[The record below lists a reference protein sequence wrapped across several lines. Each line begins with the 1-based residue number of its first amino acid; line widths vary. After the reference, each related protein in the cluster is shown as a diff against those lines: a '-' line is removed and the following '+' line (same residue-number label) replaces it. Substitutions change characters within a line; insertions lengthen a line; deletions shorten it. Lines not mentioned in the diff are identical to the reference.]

1 MQAALLLIPFIYLV
15 AISIPLSITD
25 IREHR
30 LPNRLTLSAA
40 LVTLTCLSAATW
52 LSTDWLAL
60 LSALVAAT
68 VTFLIGWFLAAKS
81 AIGMGDIKLLI
92 SLNAF
97 AGYLSPLLP
106 ILSLTIALVAAT
118 LVSSIFLLRKRF
130 SLQSSI
136 ALGPYLLLG
145 FFVAATPGTLEVT
158 AAALS

>member
-1 MQAALLLIPFIYLV
+1 MQAAVLLIPFVYLA
-15 AISIPLSITD
+15 AISIPLAITD

-40 LVTLTCLSAATW
+40 LVTVSCLFVATS
-52 LSTDWLAL
+52 LSSDWLAL

-68 VTFLIGWFLAAKS
+68 ITFLFGWFLAAKS

-106 ILSLTIALVAAT
+106 ILSLTIALVSAT
-118 LVSSIFLLRKRF
+118 LVSSIFLLRKRV

>member
-1 MQAALLLIPFIYLV
+1 MLLTPFVYLV
-15 AISIPLSITD
+15 VISIPLAITD

-40 LVTLTCLSAATW
+40 LVTVSCLFVATW
-52 LSTDWLAL
+52 LSSDWLAL

-68 VTFLIGWFLAAKS
+68 ITFLFGWFLAAKS

-106 ILSLTIALVAAT
+106 ILSLTIALVSAT
-118 LVSSIFLLRKRF
+118 LVSSIFLLRKRV

-158 AAALS
+158 AAAWS

>member
-1 MQAALLLIPFIYLV
+1 MQAALLLIPFLYLL
-15 AISIPLSITD
+15 AISIPLAITD

-40 LVTLTCLSAATW
+40 LVTLVCLVAVAW
-52 LSTDWLAL
+52 LDAHWLAL
-60 LSALVAAT
+60 ISALIAAI
-68 VTFLIGWFLAAKS
+68 VTFLIGWFLASKS

-106 ILSLTIALVAAT
+106 ILSLTIALVSAT
-118 LVSSIFLLRKRF
+118 IVSSVSLLRKRLG
-130 SLQSSI
+130 LQSSI

-145 FFVAATPGTLEVT
+145 FFIAATPGTLEATVG
-158 AAALS
+158 ALS

>member
-1 MQAALLLIPFIYLV
+1 MQAALLLIPFIYLM
-15 AISIPLSITD
+15 AISIPLAVTD

-30 LPNRLTLSAA
+30 LPNRFTISAA
-40 LVTLTCLSAATW
+40 VVTLTCLLVATWMSSDWPSLISALAAATI
-52 LSTDWLAL
+52 
-60 LSALVAAT
+60 
-68 VTFLIGWFLAAKS
+68 TFLVGWILAAKS
-81 AIGMGDIKLLI
+81 AIGMGDIKLLV

-106 ILSLTIALVAAT
+106 VLSLTIALVSAT
-118 LVSSIFLLRKRF
+118 LVSSIYLLRKRV

-145 FFVAATPGTLEVT
+145 FFLAVTPGTLEVT

>member
-1 MQAALLLIPFIYLV
+1 MQAALLLIPFVYLA
-15 AISIPLSITD
+15 AISIPLAITD

-40 LVTLTCLSAATW
+40 LVTVSCLFVATS
-52 LSTDWLAL
+52 LSSDWLAL

-68 VTFLIGWFLAAKS
+68 ITFLFGWFLAAKS

-106 ILSLTIALVAAT
+106 ILSLTIALVSAT
-118 LVSSIFLLRKRF
+118 LVSSIFLLRKRV

>member
-1 MQAALLLIPFIYLV
+1 MQAAVLLTPFVYLM

-30 LPNRLTLSAA
+30 LPNRLTISAA
-40 LVTLTCLSAATW
+40 LVTFICLFVATW
-52 LSTDWLAL
+52 ISTDWPAL
-60 LSALVAAT
+60 ISALVAAT
-68 VTFLIGWFLAAKS
+68 ITFLVGWFLAAKS
-81 AIGMGDIKLLI
+81 AIGMGDIKLLV

-106 ILSLTIALVAAT
+106 ILSLTIALISAT
-118 LVSSIFLLRKRF
+118 LVSSIHLWRKRV

-145 FFVAATPGTLEVT
+145 FFVAATPETLEVT